1 MGLASRCTASAI
13 IIISSSSSS
22 IVEQI
27 ATTDW
32 AEPLPNTVN
41 RAKLCGQYFPV
52 LTYCRAMLCISA
64 AYATVL
70 CSVYLAQG
78 RRRGVD
84 WGEHVHPT
92 FASGCAWDWCKSSE
106 FLWGGGQSGLERDSP
121 VGSIPYVSFKVA
133 VLEFAYKWRWLWTVW
148 NWNSTAD

>member
-13 IIISSSSSS
+13 IISSSSSSS

-27 ATTDW
+27 AATDW

-92 FASGCAWDWCKSSE
+92 FARGCSWDWCKSGV
-106 FLWGGGQSGLERDSP
+106 FLRRGGGQVWSWTRQS
-121 VGSIPYVSFKVA
+121 VPYVNFKVA
-133 VLEFAYKWRWLWTVW
+133 VLEFAYKWRWLWIVW